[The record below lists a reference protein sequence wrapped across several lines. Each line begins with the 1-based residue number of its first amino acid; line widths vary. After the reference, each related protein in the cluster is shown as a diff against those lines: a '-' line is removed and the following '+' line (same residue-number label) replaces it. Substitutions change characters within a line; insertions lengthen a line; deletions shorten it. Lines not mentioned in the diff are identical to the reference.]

1 MSTKFY
7 TLLTD
12 IGAAKLAS
20 AAALG
25 VPLKITHMAVGD
37 GGGALPTPDAK
48 QTALVNEKR
57 RAALNMLYIDPQN
70 SIQIIAEQ
78 VIPENEGGWWIREV
92 GLFDESGALIAVGN
106 CPESYKPQLAEGSGR
121 TQTVRMVLITSSTDN
136 ITLKIDP
143 AIVLATRKY
152 VDDKALELKVYVDD
166 LMAKHLAA
174 PDPHSQ
180 YAPKASPTFTGT
192 PKAPTP
198 AAGNNTTQLAT
209 TAFVQA
215 ALKAVINGAPA
226 TLDTLKEIAAAI
238 NNDPK
243 FSTTINNALALK
255 APLSSPALTGT
266 PTAPTAAQSVN
277 NTQIA
282 TTAFVKSAIA
292 AMVGSAPAA
301 LDTLNELAA
310 ALGNDPNF
318 ATTITNSLAG
328 KQPKDATLTA
338 LAGLSTSKDKL
349 PYFTGED
356 RAALTTLT
364 SVGRAILSKPSAQG
378 VLDYLGLGD
387 GSALPV
393 GVPVPWPSATPPT
406 GWLKCNGAAFS
417 AEEYPKLAKVYPTNK
432 LPDLRGEFIRGWDDG
447 RGIDAG
453 RALLSLQAG
462 MLEKHRHMVVA
473 NDGYDSKEEWE
484 LAAIFRK
491 AYTQGRGLD
500 AADAGGTLIPSP
512 TLHTRGSI
520 GNTGGSE
527 TRPRN
532 IAFNYIVRAA

>member
-37 GGGALPTPDAK
+37 GGGVLPTPDAK

-70 SIQIIAEQ
+70 SSQIIAEQ

-143 AIVLATRKY
+143 AVVLATRKY
-152 VDDKALELKVYVDD
+152 VDDKALELKVYADD
-166 LMAKHLAA
+166 QMAKHLAA

-198 AAGNNTTQLAT
+198 AAGNNTTQVAT

-215 ALKAVINGAPA
+215 ALTALINGAPA

-238 NNDPK
+238 NNDPN

-282 TTAFVKSAIA
+282 TTAFVKSAVA
-292 AMVGSAPAA
+292 GMVGSAPAA

-318 ATTITNSLAG
+318 ATTMLNALAG
-328 KQPKDATLTA
+328 KQPLDNTLTN
-338 LAGLSTSKDKL
+338 LSGKDVAGL
-349 PYFTGED
+349 
-356 RAALTTLT
+356 LT
-364 SVGRAILSKPSAQG
+364 
-378 VLDYLGLGD
+378 YLGLGE

-393 GVPVPWPSATPPT
+393 GVPVPWPSVTPPT

-417 AEEYPKLAKVYPTNK
+417 AEEYPELAKVYPTNK

-447 RGIDAG
+447 RGIDSG
-453 RALLSLQAG
+453 RTLLSAQDGSIEAHG
-462 MLEKHRHMVVA
+462 HEYNGVIYTSSGPSWA
-473 NDGYDSKEEWE
+473 N
-484 LAAIFRK
+484 
-491 AYTQGRGLD
+491 TT
-500 AADAGGTLIPSP
+500 DAGHRAYSGFTS
-512 TLHTRGSI
+512 SY
-520 GNTGGSE
+520 GGSE

>member
-37 GGGALPTPDAK
+37 GGGVLPTPDAK

-57 RAALNMLYIDPQN
+57 RAALNMLYIDTQN
-70 SIQIIAEQ
+70 SSQIIAEQ

-143 AIVLATRKY
+143 AVVLATRKY

-198 AAGNNTTQLAT
+198 AAGNNTTQVAT

-215 ALKAVINGAPA
+215 ALTALINGAPA

-238 NNDPK
+238 NNDPN

-292 AMVGSAPAA
+292 GMVGSAPAA

-318 ATTITNSLAG
+318 ATTMLNALAG
-328 KQPKDATLTA
+328 KQPLDNTLTN
-338 LAGLSTSKDKL
+338 LSGKDVAGL
-349 PYFTGED
+349 
-356 RAALTTLT
+356 LT
-364 SVGRAILSKPSAQG
+364 
-378 VLDYLGLGD
+378 YLGLGEAAKRD
-387 GSALPV
+387 VGTGDNQIPDMSYWSSPAGGINFPNGFQMRFGTIAGTGGKLFSTPFTNQCYGIV
-393 GVPVPWPSATPPT
+393 FGQTYGANYWMFSPMYRASDLSNTGFAFINKAWSGVPGVGSQ
-406 GWLKCNGAAFS
+406 
-417 AEEYPKLAKVYPTNK
+417 
-432 LPDLRGEFIRGWDDG
+432 
-447 RGIDAG
+447 DAG
-453 RALLSLQAG
+453 ESVFYIA
-462 MLEKHRHMVVA
+462 V
-473 NDGYDSKEEWE
+473 GY
-484 LAAIFRK
+484 
-491 AYTQGRGLD
+491 
-500 AADAGGTLIPSP
+500 
-512 TLHTRGSI
+512 
-520 GNTGGSE
+520 
-527 TRPRN
+527 
-532 IAFNYIVRAA
+532 

>member
-37 GGGALPTPDAK
+37 GGGVLPTPDAK

-70 SIQIIAEQ
+70 SSQIIAEQ

-143 AIVLATRKY
+143 AVVLATRKY
-152 VDDKALELKVYVDD
+152 VDDKALELKVYADD
-166 LMAKHLAA
+166 QMAKHLAA

-180 YAPKASPTFTGT
+180 YAPKESPTFTGI

-198 AAGNNTTQLAT
+198 AAGNNTTQIAT

-215 ALKAVINGAPA
+215 ALTALINGAPA

-318 ATTITNSLAG
+318 ATTMLNALAG
-328 KQPKDATLTA
+328 KQPLDNTLTN
-338 LAGLSTSKDKL
+338 LSGKDVAGLL
-349 PYFTGED
+349 
-356 RAALTTLT
+356 A
-364 SVGRAILSKPSAQG
+364 
-378 VLDYLGLGD
+378 YLGLGE

-393 GVPVPWPSATPPT
+393 GVPVPWPSVTPPT

-417 AEEYPKLAKVYPTNK
+417 AEEYPELAKAYPSGK

-447 RGIDAG
+447 RGVDTG
-453 RALLSLQAG
+453 RAILSAQEWLTGSHCHYIRSWDAWNNTVLEPNDRQGDSLLSTDNAVQEG
-462 MLEKHRHMVVA
+462 
-473 NDGYDSKEEWE
+473 
-484 LAAIFRK
+484 AIN
-491 AYTQGRGLD
+491 GRFNSQYRTEFS
-500 AADAGGTLIPSP
+500 GG
-512 TLHTRGSI
+512 
-520 GNTGGSE
+520 NE

>member
-70 SIQIIAEQ
+70 SSQIIAEQ

-143 AIVLATRKY
+143 AVVLATRKY
-152 VDDKALELKVYVDD
+152 VDDKALELKVYADD
-166 LMAKHLAA
+166 QMAKHLAA

-198 AAGNNTTQLAT
+198 AAGNNTTQVAT

-215 ALKAVINGAPA
+215 ALTALINGAPA

-238 NNDPK
+238 NNDPN

-292 AMVGSAPAA
+292 GMVGSAPAA

-318 ATTITNSLAG
+318 ATTMLNALAG
-328 KQPKDATLTA
+328 KQPLDNTLTN
-338 LAGLSTSKDKL
+338 LSGKDVAGL
-349 PYFTGED
+349 
-356 RAALTTLT
+356 LTYLRL
-364 SVGRAILSKPSAQG
+364 GAGAPAIGIPFF
-378 VLDYLGLGD
+378 
-387 GSALPV
+387 
-393 GVPVPWPSATPPT
+393 WPSSAMPNTVMPE
-406 GWLKCNGAAFS
+406 WADMVFLKFNGATFS
-417 AEEYPKLAKVYPTNK
+417 ATTYPKLALVFPGLT
-432 LPDLRGEFIRGWDDG
+432 LTEARGEFLRVWDDG
-447 RGIDAG
+447 RGIDSG
-453 RALLSLQAG
+453 RQLLSAQGDAIRNLTGQFFAG
-462 MLEKHRHMVVA
+462 TSGNSQYVLSGA
-473 NDGYDSKEEWE
+473 NGVFSQGGMTFGPN
-484 LAAIFRK
+484 LAGASGTGDQRS
-491 AYTQGRGLD
+491 
-500 AADAGGTLIPSP
+500 AGVDFNASRQVP
-512 TLHTRGSI
+512 TA
-520 GNTGGSE
+520 SE
-527 TRPRN
+527 NRPRN
-532 IAFNYIVRAA
+532 IAFNFLVRAK

>member
-37 GGGALPTPDAK
+37 GGGVLPTPDAK

-70 SIQIIAEQ
+70 SSQIIAEQ

-143 AIVLATRKY
+143 AVVLATRKY
-152 VDDKALELKVYVDD
+152 VDDKALELKVYADD
-166 LMAKHLAA
+166 QMAKHLAA

-198 AAGNNTTQLAT
+198 AAGNNTTQVAT

-215 ALKAVINGAPA
+215 ALTALINGAPA

-238 NNDPK
+238 NNDPN

-292 AMVGSAPAA
+292 GMVGSAPAA

-318 ATTITNSLAG
+318 ATTMLNALAG
-328 KQPKDATLTA
+328 KQPLDNTLTN
-338 LAGLSTSKDKL
+338 LSGKDVAGL
-349 PYFTGED
+349 
-356 RAALTTLT
+356 LT
-364 SVGRAILSKPSAQG
+364 
-378 VLDYLGLGD
+378 YLGLGE

-393 GVPVPWPSATPPT
+393 GVPVPWPSVTPPT

-417 AEEYPKLAKVYPTNK
+417 AEEYPELAKAYPTNK
-432 LPDLRGEFIRGWDDG
+432 LPDLRGEFMRGWDDG
-447 RGIDAG
+447 RGID
-453 RALLSLQAG
+453 S
-462 MLEKHRHMVVA
+462 
-473 NDGYDSKEEWE
+473 
-484 LAAIFRK
+484 
-491 AYTQGRGLD
+491 GRGILT
-500 AADAGGTLIPSP
+500 AQSHGMPSISGVFNGLFAVKQTNGLGGVSVAKSTNAETLSTSSGSGSVFDYTFNVSGSTPVSP
-512 TLHTRGSI
+512 EL
-520 GNTGGSE
+520 
-527 TRPRN
+527 RPRN

>member
-37 GGGALPTPDAK
+37 GGGVLPTPDAK

-70 SIQIIAEQ
+70 SSQIIAEQ

-143 AIVLATRKY
+143 AVVLATRKY
-152 VDDKALELKVYVDD
+152 VDDKVLELKVYVDD
-166 LMAKHLAA
+166 QMAKHLAA

-180 YAPKASPTFTGT
+180 YAPKESPTFTGT

-198 AAGNNTTQLAT
+198 AAGNNTTQVAT

-215 ALKAVINGAPA
+215 ALTALINGAPA

-318 ATTITNSLAG
+318 ATTMLNALSG
-328 KQPKDATLTA
+328 KQPLDNTLTN
-338 LAGLSTSKDKL
+338 LSGKDVAGL
-349 PYFTGED
+349 
-356 RAALTTLT
+356 LT
-364 SVGRAILSKPSAQG
+364 
-378 VLDYLGLGD
+378 YLGLGE

-417 AEEYPKLAKVYPTNK
+417 AEEYPELAKVYPTNK

-447 RGIDAG
+447 RGVDAG
-453 RALLSLQAG
+453 RQLLSSQGDAIRNIEGFANGGIG
-462 MLEKHRHMVVA
+462 MSFDAIEGAFYDTGIRTARIPNNTTTIDKTDDLGFDASRVVPTA
-473 NDGYDSKEEWE
+473 NE
-484 LAAIFRK
+484 
-491 AYTQGRGLD
+491 
-500 AADAGGTLIPSP
+500 
-512 TLHTRGSI
+512 
-520 GNTGGSE
+520 N
-527 TRPRN
+527 RPRN

>member
-37 GGGALPTPDAK
+37 GGGVLPTPDAK

-70 SIQIIAEQ
+70 SSQIIAEQ

-143 AIVLATRKY
+143 AVVLATRKY

-180 YAPKASPTFTGT
+180 YAPKESPTFTGT

-215 ALKAVINGAPA
+215 ALTALINGAPA

-243 FSTTINNALALK
+243 FSTTINNAL
-255 APLSSPALTGT
+255 S
-266 PTAPTAAQSVN
+266 
-277 NTQIA
+277 
-282 TTAFVKSAIA
+282 
-292 AMVGSAPAA
+292 
-301 LDTLNELAA
+301 
-310 ALGNDPNF
+310 
-318 ATTITNSLAG
+318 G
-328 KQPKDATLTA
+328 KQPLDETLTH
-338 LAGLSTSKDKL
+338 LSGKDVAGLL
-349 PYFTGED
+349 
-356 RAALTTLT
+356 A
-364 SVGRAILSKPSAQG
+364 
-378 VLDYLGLGD
+378 YLGLGE

-417 AEEYPKLAKVYPTNK
+417 AEEYPELAKAYPTNK

-447 RGIDAG
+447 RGVDTG
-453 RALLSLQAG
+453 RALLSAQSDLFKA
-462 MLEKHRHMVVA
+462 HHHSFTFFT
-473 NDGYDSKEEWE
+473 GY
-484 LAAIFRK
+484 A
-491 AYTQGRGLD
+491 
-500 AADAGGTLIPSP
+500 AGGGTGAVYDYS
-512 TLHTRGSI
+512 
-520 GNTGGSE
+520 GNAGRDTGDTGGNE

>member
-37 GGGALPTPDAK
+37 GGGTLPTPDAE

-70 SIQIIAEQ
+70 SSQIIAEQ

-143 AIVLATRKY
+143 AVVLATRKY
-152 VDDKALELKVYVDD
+152 VDDKVLELKVFVDD
-166 LMAKHLAA
+166 KMAKHHAA

-180 YAPKASPTFTGT
+180 YAPKESPTLTGT

-198 AAGNNTTQLAT
+198 AEGNNTTQIAT

-215 ALKAVINGAPA
+215 ALMALINGAPA

-255 APLSSPALTGT
+255 APLLSPALTGT

-318 ATTITNSLAG
+318 ATTMLNALAG
-328 KQPKDATLTA
+328 KQPLDNTLTN
-338 LAGLSTSKDKL
+338 LSGKDVAGLL
-349 PYFTGED
+349 
-356 RAALTTLT
+356 A
-364 SVGRAILSKPSAQG
+364 
-378 VLDYLGLGD
+378 YLGLGE

-417 AEEYPKLAKVYPTNK
+417 AEEYPELAKAYPTNK
-432 LPDLRGEFIRGWDDG
+432 LPDLRGEFIRGWDDERGVDSG
-447 RGIDAG
+447 RT
-453 RALLSLQAG
+453 LLSAQGDAIRNITGGFGQLRVNSEINAIVDVQSVSGAFYG
-462 MLEKHRHMVVA
+462 GTSVRNNINVSMTYA
-473 NDGYDSKEEWE
+473 NDRKIRQDVHFS
-484 LAAIFRK
+484 AANVV
-491 AYTQGRGLD
+491 
-500 AADAGGTLIPSP
+500 P
-512 TLHTRGSI
+512 TA
-520 GNTGGSE
+520 NE
-527 TRPRN
+527 NRPRN

>member
-37 GGGALPTPDAK
+37 GGGVLPTPDAK

-70 SIQIIAEQ
+70 SSQIIAEQ

-143 AIVLATRKY
+143 AVVLATRKY
-152 VDDKALELKVYVDD
+152 VDDKALELKVYADD
-166 LMAKHLAA
+166 QMAKHLAA

-198 AAGNNTTQLAT
+198 AAGNNTTQVAT

-215 ALKAVINGAPA
+215 ALTALINGAPA

-238 NNDPK
+238 NNDPN

-292 AMVGSAPAA
+292 GMVGSAPAA

-318 ATTITNSLAG
+318 ATTMLNALAG
-328 KQPKDATLTA
+328 KQPLDNTLTN
-338 LAGLSTSKDKL
+338 LSGKDVAGLLTYLGFGERLLEADGYFELPGGLLLQWGHGSVHATNATVSFKKPFNVTPFIVLPHKITAEKRYVTSVN
-349 PYFTGED
+349 Y
-356 RAALTTLT
+356 TLT
-364 SVGRAILSKPSAQG
+364 GFSLYGWN
-378 VLDYLGLGD
+378 GD
-387 GSALPV
+387 GTANNIDSYTYLAL
-393 GVPVPWPSATPPT
+393 
-406 GWLKCNGAAFS
+406 
-417 AEEYPKLAKVYPTNK
+417 
-432 LPDLRGEFIRGWDDG
+432 
-447 RGIDAG
+447 GI
-453 RALLSLQAG
+453 
-462 MLEKHRHMVVA
+462 
-473 NDGYDSKEEWE
+473 
-484 LAAIFRK
+484 
-491 AYTQGRGLD
+491 
-500 AADAGGTLIPSP
+500 
-512 TLHTRGSI
+512 
-520 GNTGGSE
+520 
-527 TRPRN
+527 
-532 IAFNYIVRAA
+532 

>member
-37 GGGALPTPDAK
+37 GGGVLPTPDAK

-70 SIQIIAEQ
+70 SSQIIAEQ

-143 AIVLATRKY
+143 AVVLATRKY
-152 VDDKALELKVYVDD
+152 VDDKALELKVYADD
-166 LMAKHLAA
+166 QMAKHLAA

-198 AAGNNTTQLAT
+198 AAGNNTTQVAT

-215 ALKAVINGAPA
+215 ALTALINGAPA

-238 NNDPK
+238 NNDPN

-292 AMVGSAPAA
+292 GMVGSAPAA

-318 ATTITNSLAG
+318 ATTMLNALAG
-328 KQPKDATLTA
+328 KQPLDNTLTN
-338 LAGLSTSKDKL
+338 LSGKDVAGLL
-349 PYFTGED
+349 
-356 RAALTTLT
+356 A
-364 SVGRAILSKPSAQG
+364 
-378 VLDYLGLGD
+378 YLGLGE

-406 GWLKCNGAAFS
+406 GWLKCNGAPFS
-417 AEEYPKLAKVYPTNK
+417 AEEYPELAKAYPTNK

-447 RGIDAG
+447 RGVDAG
-453 RALLSLQAG
+453 RALLSAQSDLFKAHHHAFTFFAG
-462 MLEKHRHMVVA
+462 YAVGGGSGAV
-473 NDGYDSKEEWE
+473 YDYSGNV
-484 LAAIFRK
+484 
-491 AYTQGRGLD
+491 GRD
-500 AADAGGTLIPSP
+500 TCD
-512 TLHTRGSI
+512 
-520 GNTGGSE
+520 TGGNE